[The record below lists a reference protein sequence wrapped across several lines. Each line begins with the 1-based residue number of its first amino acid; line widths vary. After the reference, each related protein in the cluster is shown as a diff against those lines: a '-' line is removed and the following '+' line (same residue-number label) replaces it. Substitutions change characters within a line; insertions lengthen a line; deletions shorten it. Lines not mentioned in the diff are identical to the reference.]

1 LSINIWIYYK
11 IFKGIKHF
19 YEYCVLHN
27 DALNLR
33 KYELLKKIL
42 MIFGAVITIWLIFK
56 MFIISNNDYF
66 WYLKWMEDYIMEYTN
81 LFALLAIFYVLLPN
95 LEIRK
100 TNDFQEQIDEETVNN
115 TKNMNSL
122 RDKI

>member
-1 LSINIWIYYK
+1 
-11 IFKGIKHF
+11 
-19 YEYCVLHN
+19 
-27 DALNLR
+27 
-33 KYELLKKIL
+33 